1 MGVGPLERIA
11 THNSAVVADLWG
23 RQGGGG
29 GGWEVHFGRSFQDW
43 CSLCKEN
50 EESTDHILIHC
61 GKTKELW
68 TLLLSSFLVVWCSR
82 LSVRNLLLEWKV

>member
-1 MGVGPLERIA
+1 MVNR
-11 THNSAVVADLWG
+11 
-23 RQGGGG
+23 
-29 GGWEVHFGRSFQDW
+29 

-68 TLLLSSFLVVWCSR
+68 TLLLSSFVVVWVFPA
-82 LSVRNLLLEWKV
+82 SVRNLLLEWKV